1 MDKDTLAKRAAFIR
15 ETTEIR
21 ETFTFASPVEILR
34 AVKLYAGSHYGNN
47 LWMAVGQWE
56 CLPVL
61 CSLEKLAWQ
70 VPRQA
75 HTYFVDNLL
84 SCDHSSVRM
93 DILAKFGK
101 FVKFRKCNSTS
112 TSPAGD
118 RCQCAKHQPDDGE
131 GGSRAEEGHCAQ

>member
-1 MDKDTLAKRAAFIR
+1 MTAQDCSSCYRNFYLTNF
-15 ETTEIR
+15 
-21 ETFTFASPVEILR
+21 
-34 AVKLYAGSHYGNN
+34 
-47 LWMAVGQWE
+47 
-56 CLPVL
+56 LPL
-61 CSLEKLAWQ
+61 NFLFLIQFFWQ

-75 HTYFVDNLL
+75 HTYFVDHLL